1 MKKIILAFISIFTML
16 ICIAQPLFVHAEGET
31 LPETTHLEDLE
42 HTDGD
47 IPSRPVGKLHGYEF
61 FRNGEQTDTYFIY
74 VVIKQKYD
82 NIFMFHETYL
92 SFENGSASFDDGVLE
107 ISNASSSYNVN
118 THGRYSREMW
128 SSNTVFYNDNYD
140 GNHSFTN
147 ASFDFT
153 NMSFLVQDNNGAV
166 TRCNLSTSG
175 NDNVRG
181 TYNIYSNIPELLN
194 TNSLNV
200 YVDFSPDLIG
210 NVDRQITATDGT
222 KSMRKD
228 LAMEVVN
235 QSNFP
240 IQYDMRI
247 YKVNQSSSRDWSLN
261 PETFATQFDSDSVSY
276 DDDPVFIYYKN
287 EWVYTTNYDSES
299 TFWDLEPVKENKGA
313 SWHYLASKSQDIVL
327 FNFTQINLDEN
338 VDYYVEVR
346 AVRNDYGCS
355 SEKIVYLASDNPAE
369 SEYKQIQGDDIVTV
383 YHEQFKMINYS
394 DVVYNPNEESNG
406 VLPYN
411 GKNGIVSRNTY
422 QYGRNARDNG
432 NGNIDY
438 TARNLYTDQNSWYN
452 QQYNRVVSN
461 HTSNASS
468 GSVPSNIT
476 NLFDSFMKFVSYVF
490 LRFPAN
496 LQTIY
501 VYGFVSVVVLG
512 IVLKVIK

>member
-1 MKKIILAFISIFTML
+1 MKKIIIAFISIFTMM
-16 ICIAQPLFVHAEGET
+16 ICIAQPLFAHAVTQLSEDDSYVYDYDYATSQNPNNWFSSLQSDLNAENLSYDPLYYIRIRHGNNNESRTTTVFFTEGE
-31 LPETTHLEDLE
+31 
-42 HTDGD
+42 
-47 IPSRPVGKLHGYEF
+47 
-61 FRNGEQTDTYFIY
+61 
-74 VVIKQKYD
+74 
-82 NIFMFHETYL
+82 
-92 SFENGSASFDDGVLE
+92 
-107 ISNASSSYNVN
+107 
-118 THGRYSREMW
+118 
-128 SSNTVFYNDNYD
+128 
-140 GNHSFTN
+140 
-147 ASFDFT
+147 FDFT
-153 NMSFLVQDNNGAV
+153 
-166 TRCNLSTSG
+166 
-175 NDNVRG
+175 DNVLTLSNLKLGSNNYARLRNCFRAS
-181 TYNIYSNIPELLN
+181 YMSSSSNSSNNITDIYIDFTNHMCKYTFTGGSLSDQYHVSDRDWYKIN
-194 TNSLNV
+194 TNCPDGIPNNNTLNV
-200 YVDFSPDLIG
+200 FVDFSPDLIG

-228 LAMEVVN
+228 LAMQVIN

-313 SWHYLASKSQDIVL
+313 SWHYLPANSQDIVL

-355 SEKIVYLASDNPAE
+355 SEKIVYSASDDPAE

-394 DVVYNPNEESNG
+394 DVVYNPNEDSNG

-438 TARNLYTDQNSWYN
+438 TARNLYTDPKSWYN

-496 LQTIY
+496 MQTIY

>member
-1 MKKIILAFISIFTML
+1 MKKIIFAFLTIITMML
-16 ICIAQPLFVHAEGET
+16 CIASPLFIKPLKANAAIPTFVNE
-31 LPETTHLEDLE
+31 PQPIFEDMWSEPINNENYVYSYNKLLSYF
-42 HTDGD
+42 TNTYTNT
-47 IPSRPVGKLHGYEF
+47 IPNSANYF
-61 FRNGEQTDTYFIY
+61 SMTY
-74 VVIKQKYD
+74 KQK
-82 NIFMFHETYL
+82 TP
-92 SFENGSASFDDGVLE
+92 
-107 ISNASSSYNVN
+107 SSYDYQNMCFWYDSADV
-118 THGRYSREMW
+118 SI
-128 SSNTVFYNDNYD
+128 D
-140 GNHSFTN
+140 GNHIVIQNMVNGSIHSQCTYDN
-147 ASFDFT
+147 VDVYQYGLSKVDFDFDT
-153 NMSFLVQDNNGAV
+153 FTFQFWD
-166 TRCNLSTSG
+166 RSG
-175 NDNVRG
+175 G
-181 TYNIYSNIPELLN
+181 TYNLRYLYQASWPVTDIWNVYTNISELNNSN
-194 TNSLNV
+194 TLNV
-200 YVDFSPDLIG
+200 LVDFSPDLIG
-210 NVDRQITATDGT
+210 NVDRQITALDGT

-228 LAMEVVN
+228 LAMEVIN

-313 SWHYLASKSQDIVL
+313 SWHYLAANSQDIVL

-355 SEKIVYLASDNPAE
+355 SEKIVYSASDDPAD
-369 SEYKQIQGDDIVTV
+369 SEYKQIQGDDIEIV

-394 DVVYNPNEESNG
+394 DVVYNPNEDSNG

-452 QQYNRVVSN
+452 QQYHRVVSN
-461 HTSNASS
+461 HTSTASS

-496 LQTIY
+496 MQTIY
-501 VYGFVSVVVLG
+501 VYGFVSIIVLG

>member
-1 MKKIILAFISIFTML
+1 MM
-16 ICIAQPLFVHAEGET
+16 ICIAQPLFVHAADVTPVHEYTEIEEIGTE
-31 LPETTHLEDLE
+31 E
-42 HTDGD
+42 
-47 IPSRPVGKLHGYEF
+47 IPANIQSRLMGLQYMLNSNAYEENSYF
-61 FRNGEQTDTYFIY
+61 FYTVYKKTNGTSVRYYE
-74 VVIKQKYD
+74 
-82 NIFMFHETYL
+82 IFYSFSEATV
-92 SFENGSASFDDGVLE
+92 SFENGYLDINFAVNPTGKSTNEKIYWYNKGSSASGYDDYKTGSTYTHVVMRWGDT
-107 ISNASSSYNVN
+107 ISIDFYDRNGNN
-118 THGRYSREMW
+118 YSPRM
-128 SSNTVFYNDNYD
+128 
-140 GNHSFTN
+140 G
-147 ASFDFT
+147 
-153 NMSFLVQDNNGAV
+153 
-166 TRCNLSTSG
+166 TSG
-175 NDNVRG
+175 DVSNGFCTFV
-181 TYNIYSNIPELLN
+181 TNIPEIQPQRLSVL
-194 TNSLNV
+194 
-200 YVDFSPDLIG
+200 VDFSPDLIG

-228 LAMEVVN
+228 LAMEVIN

-247 YKVNQSSSRDWSLN
+247 YKVNQNSSRDWSLN

-313 SWHYLASKSQDIVL
+313 SWHYLAANSQDIVT

-355 SEKIVYLASDNPAE
+355 SEKIVYLASDNPAV

-394 DVVYNPNEESNG
+394 DVVYNPNEDSNG

-452 QQYNRVVSN
+452 QQYHRVVSN
-461 HTSNASS
+461 HTSTASS

-496 LQTIY
+496 MQTIY

>member
-1 MKKIILAFISIFTML
+1 MKKIILAAVTIITMM
-16 ICIAQPLFVHAEGET
+16 ICIAQPLFVHAEFEHPYTELTELESGS
-31 LPETTHLEDLE
+31 LP
-42 HTDGD
+42 TDIQNRLKGLSYFNNESQVHD
-47 IPSRPVGKLHGYEF
+47 DYYFIYFVLGRRLVDNPNKQRYYEF
-61 FRNGEQTDTYFIY
+61 F
-74 VVIKQKYD
+74 
-82 NIFMFHETYL
+82 MA
-92 SFENGSASFDDGVLE
+92 FESADVEKNGSE
-107 ISNASSSYNVN
+107 IHISNGPNRYTKVWSYNSYN
-118 THGRYSREMW
+118 TSDGSNTMAINDFVFNFSDYTYSFTT
-128 SSNTVFYNDNYD
+128 SSNESLYFGTMGTGAQEYFCCPIVISNISELNNNLTVF
-140 GNHSFTN
+140 
-147 ASFDFT
+147 
-153 NMSFLVQDNNGAV
+153 
-166 TRCNLSTSG
+166 
-175 NDNVRG
+175 
-181 TYNIYSNIPELLN
+181 
-194 TNSLNV
+194 
-200 YVDFSPDLIG
+200 VDFSPDLIG

-228 LAMEVVN
+228 LAMQVIN

-247 YKVNQSSSRDWSLN
+247 YKVNQNSSRDWSLN

-313 SWHYLASKSQDIVL
+313 SWHYLAANSQDIVT

-355 SEKIVYLASDNPAE
+355 SEKIVFLASDNPAE